1 MKIQALANPL
11 VTSNNMASS
20 SMGMDAAGADMAT
33 FYLRDKIYSDK
44 ILAVVR
50 EYVCNALDEHKK
62 HNVSAPVDFGLRSSS
77 DDSLATEF
85 FVRDYAKGLSEH
97 DIRNVFGM
105 YFRSTK
111 SNSNNQIGGFG
122 VGSKAGHCYTDTF
135 YIKSYFNGVCTMY
148 VCALGGGNSGV
159 PVGQILKVSESPTLE
174 TGLEISLQ
182 IKNQDAG
189 SFSNHCFSFT
199 RFCASPIV
207 CHNFKD
213 KSLPIVPERVISRN
227 GFSFRVFNTPH
238 FNGSDLYLKMG
249 DVSYCHTYF
258 SSFLSRVSSLNK
270 DLVMVVDIPIGK
282 MSLPISRENFESTP
296 SNSRTLEEVRKTLV
310 EIFEEDIES
319 IKPMNLQ
326 ELLDDRSNHNLTG
339 DIFNIKKRDIYKDI
353 YPIIVNIGACNS
365 SSFEKI
371 NGKYLVSLIP
381 NKESANYW
389 KEKLT
394 KQALVD
400 NKNYYFICE
409 SFHNDNRLNH
419 EKLNEFFVF
428 KKVKSKVFNLQ
439 SSPRQK
445 QDQSNVTYGVRHHID
460 SWNAKYERLTPLQ
473 LHNKARARLLLP
485 LAADEQEAA
494 KQMSVMQFNQFDEL
508 NYFTISHYPTKI
520 KDISSSAS
528 KQMCDNLY
536 GIGWF
541 KKDSI
546 AYTNQQNKIAD
557 LVKKQEERNASLEKS
572 QFKFLD
578 SRSQEKLK
586 QRLIKKD
593 KYIEC
598 YANKIKKIE
607 AENSLR
613 SRMLRLLKNGSTY
626 SFYNS
631 PKISR
636 SELRQ
641 ILNLK

>member
-182 IKNQDAG
+182 IKNQDAV
-189 SFSNHCFSFT
+189 SFGNSCFSFT

-227 GFSFRVFNTPH
+227 GFSFRVFNAPH

-249 DVSYCHTYF
+249 DVSYANTNF

-296 SNSRTLEEVRKTLV
+296 SNSRVLEEVRKTLV
-310 EIFEEDIES
+310 EIFEEDIKS

-326 ELLDDRSNHNLTG
+326 ELLDDRSDHNLTG
-339 DIFNIKKRDIYKDI
+339 NIFNIKKREVYQDVYAV
-353 YPIIVNIGACNS
+353 IVNIDSCNS
-365 SSFEKI
+365 LPYETIK
-371 NGKYLVSLIP
+371 GKYLVSLIP

-389 KEKLT
+389 KEKLA
-394 KQALVD
+394 KQAIAD
-400 NKNYYFICE
+400 NKNYYSLNE
-409 SFHNDNRLNH
+409 SIFDLPEINR
-419 EKLNEFFVF
+419 EKLSEFFEF

-494 KQMSVMQFNQFDEL
+494 KQMSEMQFTQLDEL
-508 NYFTISHYPTKI
+508 NYFTISHYTAKI

-536 GIGWF
+536 NIGWF
-541 KKDSI
+541 KRDSI
-546 AYTNQQNKIAD
+546 AYNNQQNKIA
-557 LVKKQEERNASLEKS
+557 KIMAKQAERDASLEKS

-578 SRSQEKLK
+578 SLSQEKLK

-613 SRMLRLLKNGSTY
+613 SRMLRLLNNGSTY